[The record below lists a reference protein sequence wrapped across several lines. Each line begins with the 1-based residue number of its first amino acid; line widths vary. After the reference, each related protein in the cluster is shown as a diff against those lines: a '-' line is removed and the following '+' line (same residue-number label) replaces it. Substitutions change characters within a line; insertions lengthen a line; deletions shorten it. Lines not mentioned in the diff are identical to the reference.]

1 MLAAILHLQNVEFG
15 TGPLLKGTAGGEL
28 ILIGFISPRFKLRR
42 PISLIF
48 FSFSLRGCA
57 IEMTFSRISRPK
69 NLVIMTQPQP
79 PLLGFFF
86 IAGGTVLTMFRNC
99 VLQPECL

>member
-48 FSFSLRGCA
+48 FSFSLRSCA

-69 NLVIMTQPQP
+69 NLVIMTPAQLQP
-79 PLLGFFF
+79 PLLGFFYHRWHGF
-86 IAGGTVLTMFRNC
+86 DDVQKLCFAA
-99 VLQPECL
+99 